1 MHRDGDVVVVWI
13 KWTVLLLATAVVVF
27 IALALFGASRW
38 SASTRALNSRLDA
51 AREPLPPLRYDAARE
66 LDGLPAPVQRFFRA
80 ALKDGQP
87 IVAALDIE
95 HRGMFNLAAEG
106 ADQWKPFT
114 STQRVVTRRPG
125 FVWDGR
131 VVVVPGLAVHV
142 HDAFVAGEGIL
153 HPAAMGLFTLI
164 DLRGTNPEPGGVAQ
178 GEFLRWFAEA
188 AWYPTAL
195 LPSQG
200 VRWTAVDDH
209 AAAATMRDGAVT
221 ATLLF
226 RFDAQTG
233 LVESVRAEARGRTVG
248 NAVVMTPW
256 EGRWSNY
263 TERDGLRVPSS
274 GEVAWLAPEG
284 RRAYWRGEVSALRF
298 EFVP

>member
-1 MHRDGDVVVVWI
+1 MVWI
-13 KWTVLLLATAVVVF
+13 KWIVLLLAAAVVVF
-27 IALALFGASRW
+27 IAVAAVGASRW
-38 SASTRALNSRLDA
+38 SASTRALTARLDA
-51 AREPLPPLRYDAARE
+51 ASQPIAPARYDAARE
-66 LDGLPAPVQRFFRA
+66 LDGLPAPVQRFFRSV
-80 ALKDGQP
+80 LKDGQP

-95 HRGMFNLAAEG
+95 HRGTFNLAAEG

-131 VVVVPGLAVHV
+131 VAVVPGLAVHV
-142 HDAFVAGEGIL
+142 HDAYVTGEGIL
-153 HPAAMGLFTLI
+153 HPAVMGLFTLI
-164 DLRGTNPEPGGVAQ
+164 DLRGMNPEPGGVAQ
-178 GEFLRWFAEA
+178 GEFLRYFAEA

-200 VRWTAVDDH
+200 VHWTAVDDH
-209 AAAATMRDGAVT
+209 ATTATMRDGAVT

-233 LVESVRAEARGRTVG
+233 LVASARAEARGRTVG

-263 TERDGLRVPSS
+263 TERDGLRVPMR
-274 GEVAWLAPEG
+274 GEVAWLTPEG
-284 RRAYWRGEVSALRF
+284 RRAYWRGEVTVLRY
-298 EFVP
+298 ETVP